1 MAVKTKSNKKVVTLN
16 EILKEIQEVKSFLKK
31 LLLVIPEESLKEYQN
46 KENIK
51 KAYLEALKHYPPA

>member
-51 KAYLEALKHYPPA
+51 KAYLEAFKHYPPA

>member
-51 KAYLEALKHYPPA
+51 KAYLDALKHYPPA

>member
-1 MAVKTKSNKKVVTLN
+1 MAVKTKNNKKTVTLN

-51 KAYLEALKHYPPA
+51 KVYLEALKHYPPA

>member
-1 MAVKTKSNKKVVTLN
+1 MAVKTKSNKKAVTLN

-51 KAYLEALKHYPPA
+51 KAYLG

>member
-51 KAYLEALKHYPPA
+51 KAYLKALKHYPPA

>member
-1 MAVKTKSNKKVVTLN
+1 MAVKTKSNKKAVTLN

-51 KAYLEALKHYPPA
+51 KAYLEAFKHYPPA

>member
-51 KAYLEALKHYPPA
+51 KAYLEALKHYPPV